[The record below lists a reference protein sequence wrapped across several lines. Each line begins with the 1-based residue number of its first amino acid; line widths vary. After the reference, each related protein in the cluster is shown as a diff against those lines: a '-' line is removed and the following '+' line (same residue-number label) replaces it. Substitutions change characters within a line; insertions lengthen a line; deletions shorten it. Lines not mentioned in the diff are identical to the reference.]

1 MNNTM
6 VIDTLKIF
14 ERLKRANLAETA
26 ARELSEVFRDHFVLQ
41 EEVLATKA
49 DLAAQEV
56 RLKTEIAQVK
66 ADIIKWVAG
75 MLVAQTGLIAALVK
89 LL

>member
-1 MNNTM
+1 MNDTM

-49 DLAAQEV
+49 DLATMES
-56 RLKTEIAQVK
+56 RVK